1 MRKRRHHI
9 IRHIVFLL
17 LLVTAGVLAWLM
29 LSHGAAPDEEQMEAR
44 PHRLSVLTWN
54 TERMGHYKKPAQNE
68 VLHFLMNQNA
78 DIICLQEVDVY
89 KSDEFL
95 TLPEVKQ
102 VLSKKYAYS
111 YLDFSVY
118 DHRHQ
123 FGTMVWSRYPL
134 INKQSIHY
142 ETRSNL
148 SNRCDVVIGT
158 DTLRLINNHLESYYF
173 TPADVA
179 DADTMR
185 NYEGI
190 RASAKRLESKWKRAL
205 PLRNAQARIIK
216 QEINDSPYPVI
227 VVGDFNAPAL
237 SYAYRHI
244 SRGMHDAWT
253 ETSWGR
259 WGATCEKRGIGMRID
274 YILCTDPLLPV
285 SCTIPSTSASDHRPV
300 VASLAW

>member
-1 MRKRRHHI
+1 MRKHKRHI
-9 IRHIVFLL
+9 IRHLLFILL
-17 LLVTAGVLAWLM
+17 LLAAGGFAWFM
-29 LSHGAAPDEEQMEAR
+29 LSHGVAPSEEELESR
-44 PHRLSVLTWN
+44 PHRLRILTWN
-54 TERMGHYKKPAQNE
+54 TERMGHNQKPAKNE
-68 VLHFLMNQNA
+68 VLRFLMNQDA

-89 KSDEFL
+89 KSDQFL

-102 VLSKKYAYS
+102 ILGGKYAYS

-118 DHRHQ
+118 DQRHQ
-123 FGTMVWSRYPL
+123 FGTMVWSRFPL

-205 PLRNAQARIIK
+205 PLRNAQARIVK
-216 QEINDSPYPVI
+216 KEINESPYPVM

-237 SYAYRHI
+237 SYAYRQI

-253 ETSWGR
+253 ETSFGR

-274 YILCTDPLLPV
+274 YILCSDPLLPV
-285 SCTIPSTSASDHRPV
+285 ACHIPSTTASDHRPV
-300 VASLAW
+300 VATLAW